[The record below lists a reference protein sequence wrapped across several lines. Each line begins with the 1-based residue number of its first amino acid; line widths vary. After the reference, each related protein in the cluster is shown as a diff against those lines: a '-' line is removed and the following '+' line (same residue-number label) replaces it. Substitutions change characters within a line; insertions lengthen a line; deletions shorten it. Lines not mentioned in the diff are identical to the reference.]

1 MGKTLEQKRAEYS
14 YECVNF
20 IKDLDLAEKFKSLVK
35 KSPTLILTNG
45 FGNTMAFL
53 FSKGNP
59 EHLMLAYIIGRYLFE
74 ENEYT
79 NNIFGE
85 ENIYE
90 GNRNDFFD
98 FYKKLNELKKI
109 QDEYRDL
116 IKSKNNKEAENK
128 KNEFDELFRKLRDNY
143 NRYLNNNLKDKNI
156 DNFNIQPYF
165 QFVSLEL
172 QNSIFRNLVFTETY
186 KYILTTEETLR
197 LLNWLKRFVDAMI
210 EDKKGNEG

>member
-14 YECVNF
+14 YECVNS
-20 IKDLDLAEKFKSLVK
+20 IKDLELAEKFKSLVK
-35 KSPTLILTNG
+35 KAPTLILTNG

-79 NNIFGE
+79 KNIFGE
-85 ENIYE
+85 KDIYK

-109 QDEYRDL
+109 QDEYRNL
-116 IKSKNNKEAENK
+116 IKSKKNKEGENK
-128 KNEFDELFRKLRDNY
+128 KNEFNELFRKLRDNY
-143 NRYLNNNLKDKNI
+143 NRYLNYNLKEKSI
-156 DNFNIQPYF
+156 DEFNIQAYF
-165 QFVSLEL
+165 QFLSLEL
-172 QNSIFRNLVFTETY
+172 QDSIFRNLVFTETY

-197 LLNWLKRFVDAMI
+197 FLNWLKRFVDAMI